1 MYLHKDIRT
10 WLRDEEASRLASF
23 WPYKGAQQRQTTN
36 DAEYVFAGKPAC
48 ALVLAEREYS
58 YGSDASVG
66 RVSQRCPAFVRQVSV
81 GAECRRAARRRRR
94 GSKRRTGSDLTFIK
108 LHTAWP
114 FGEREGVAEVWW
126 ERVRGGE
133 GVLAGLKHWRPG
145 PGRVDGARPYVPL
158 R

>member
-1 MYLHKDIRT
+1 M
-10 WLRDEEASRLASF
+10 
-23 WPYKGAQQRQTTN
+23 Q
-36 DAEYVFAGKPAC
+36 DAEQVAGQPVSMLVPAWC
-48 ALVLAEREYS
+48 EDF

-108 LHTAWP
+108 LVHTAWP

-145 PGRVDGARPYVPL
+145 PGRVDGARP
-158 R
+158 